1 MKLKNMNQHILC
13 CYIQLYLYAYTVNR
27 EIYTSILFP
36 PLLSTGEF
44 TTELIQISHIISL
57 FIHPCLGEFK
67 MGINQLQLKNGKNN
81 VGRK

>member
-1 MKLKNMNQHILC
+1 MNQHILC
-13 CYIQLYLYAYTVNR
+13 CYIQLYVYAYTVNR
-27 EIYTSILFP
+27 EIDTSILFL

-57 FIHPCLGEFK
+57 FIHLCLGEFK

-81 VGRK
+81 MGQQ